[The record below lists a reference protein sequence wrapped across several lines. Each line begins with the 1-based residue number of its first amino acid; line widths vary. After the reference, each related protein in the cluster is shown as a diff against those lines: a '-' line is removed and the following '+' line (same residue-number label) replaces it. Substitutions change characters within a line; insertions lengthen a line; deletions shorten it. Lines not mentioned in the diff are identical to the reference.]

1 MILKGIDFRFIT
13 FQNPPL
19 GHDHFT
25 ENVLNASPSFVEICR
40 SLDLIFVC
48 IFEVFRR
55 TREFFTHVEKSL
67 LVVIFIYARYSWA
80 LSSKGS
86 LPCHTYCD
94 RGIRLQWSSP
104 RTRDTQTFCR
114 VFGSGTVTTCF
125 LDLGV
130 SRLGFDHPTFRGE
143 RSHPLRHRRGH
154 WIWFH
159 KHILWRDM

>member
-1 MILKGIDFRFIT
+1 MQIIRSDFCLYIWGFPSHSRISHSCGEITIGRKGLQF
-13 FQNPPL
+13 
-19 GHDHFT
+19 
-25 ENVLNASPSFVEICR
+25 S
-40 SLDLIFVC
+40 
-48 IFEVFRR
+48 
-55 TREFFTHVEKSL
+55 
-67 LVVIFIYARYSWA
+67 IYARYSWA

-125 LDLGV
+125 LDSGV

-159 KHILWRDM
+159 KHILWRDMWPSLEQTWIFPYSQGCLKSA